1 MIAKNVGNPT
11 CRLSGIEKKMIPIS
25 GVILV
30 AFEIL
35 QIGLQY
41 LETIHHNDEEEDL
54 LDEVMLVNVIY
65 LLNIL
70 LECMQMLI
78 HKEQLDLLQTKKIH
92 KLLKY
97 LHGYQ

>member
-1 MIAKNVGNPT
+1 
-11 CRLSGIEKKMIPIS
+11 MIPIS

-30 AFEIL
+30 VFQILEIAL
-35 QIGLQY
+35 HY
-41 LETIHHNDEEEDL
+41 LETIQNNDEEEDL

-70 LECMQMLI
+70 LECLQMLI
-78 HKEQLDLLQTKKIH
+78 HKEQLELLQMTKIH
-92 KLLKY
+92 KVLKY